1 MDIKQVL
8 AEAIVAA
15 AQKAIAQGTVKA
27 GELPEVLLEVP
38 PQKEFGDFATN
49 FAMQSARS
57 LKCNPR
63 MIAQAVTDNLEC
75 AYIEKTEIAGPGF
88 INFYLKQDWMYDM
101 LANIIAAG
109 ENYGN
114 LQNDCKEEIQL
125 EYVSANPTGPLHV
138 GHGRGAAVGSALANL
153 MKAAG
158 YDITR
163 EYYIN
168 DAGNQINNLAASVN
182 ARYLEELGQQVEFPE
197 NGYHGYDI
205 VETAKR
211 IVRIYGDKFLHMD
224 EAERLQQFRT
234 IALKEKLAALK
245 EDLEAFNVHF
255 DVWFSE
261 QSLHDADA
269 ITKACELLKERGYV
283 YEKDGAL
290 WLKATEHGDDKDR
303 VVIRDNGIPT
313 YFAADI
319 AYHQNKFARG
329 FDRVINLWGADHHGY
344 IARMKAAVG
353 ALGYKPEQ
361 LEVLILQMVSLYR
374 NGELVKMS
382 KRTGQSVTL
391 NELIEEVGTDA
402 ARFFF
407 VMRSID
413 SQLDFDLTLAAEKS
427 NENPVY
433 YIQYAH
439 ARICS
444 IMRQLKEAGITPV
457 AAEELKLSVLT
468 EACELELIKK
478 LGEYPE
484 LIAAAAKERAVHRV
498 AHYVHEL
505 AGLFHSFYNQ
515 CRILGVDS
523 DVQQA
528 RIALV
533 KAVGHVIRHALGI
546 LGVSAPERM

>member
-1 MDIKQVL
+1 MDIKQIL
-8 AEAIVAA
+8 ATAIKAA
-15 AQKAIAQGTVKA
+15 AQKAIDAGTVKG

-49 FAMQSARS
+49 FAMQSARA

-63 MIAQAVTDNLEC
+63 MIAQAVVDNMDC
-75 AYIEKTEIAGPGF
+75 AYVEKMEIAGPGV
-88 INFYLKQDWMYDM
+88 INFYLKQDWIYDV
-101 LANIIAAG
+101 LAGIIAEG

-114 LQNDCKEEIQL
+114 LVSDCKEKIQV

-158 YDITR
+158 MDVSR
-163 EYYIN
+163 EFYIN

-182 ARYLEELGQQVEFPE
+182 ARYLEQLGQTVEFPE
-197 NGYHGYDI
+197 NGYHGHDI
-205 VETAKR
+205 IETAER
-211 IVRIYGDKFLHMD
+211 IVRIYGDRFLNMS
-224 EAERLQQFRT
+224 EEERLQEFRT

-245 EDLEAFNVHF
+245 EDLEAFNVTYDH
-255 DVWFSE
+255 WFSE
-261 QSLHDADA
+261 QTLHDANA
-269 ITKACELLKERGYV
+269 IKSACDLLTERGYL
-283 YEKDGAL
+283 YEQDGAL
-290 WLKATEHGDDKDR
+290 WLKATEYGDDKDR

-319 AYHQNKFARG
+319 AYHRDKYARG

-353 ALGYKPEQ
+353 ALGYHPDQ

-413 SQLDFDLTLAAEKS
+413 SQLDFDLTLATEKS

-444 IMRQLKEAGITPV
+444 IMRQLEEAGITVMP
-457 AAEELKLSVLT
+457 AT
-468 EACELELIKK
+468 EAKLNTLVEASELELIKK

-484 LIAAAAKERAVHRV
+484 MIAGAAKERAVHRV
-498 AHYVHEL
+498 AHYVHDL

-523 DVQQA
+523 DLQQA

-533 KAVGHVIRHALGI
+533 KTVGHVIRHALSI